1 MDNKEK
7 LGKDFVKTLAENV
20 NNFKNWVD
28 MTDTVLDLIGD
39 LNIKQDEIQKV
50 DYSLVDIEKRK
61 IVSVDTFEIDL
72 NKVGIDVN
80 QWEDSIKPVKII
92 MSVITRDNN
101 GEDGMGFSLE
111 FGKMIAL
118 MEDGTFRG

>member
-7 LGKDFVKTLAENV
+7 LGKDFVKTLAENA

-72 NKVGIDVN
+72 NKVGIDMN

-101 GEDGMGFSLE
+101 GENRLGFSLE

>member
-1 MDNKEK
+1 MSNKENLREK
-7 LGKDFVKTLAENV
+7 FAKALMENT
-20 NNFKNWVD
+20 NSFKNWVD

-39 LNIKQDEIQKV
+39 LNIKMDEIQNV
-50 DYSLVDIEKRK
+50 DFSLTDINKRK
-61 IVSVDTFEIDL
+61 IVSVDTVEIDL
-72 NKVGIDVN
+72 NKIEIDVSE
-80 QWEDSIKPVKII
+80 WGDTIRPVKII

-101 GEDGMGFSLE
+101 GEDRLGFSLE